1 MPISFHLQIREALI
15 LLNEIDVK
23 YGFYTYIK
31 KDKKKVNVILIKPQP
46 TRVKWSHSSQH
57 RYKVNF
63 NGAIFKESNER
74 GIGVVICDLEGM
86 VIATLSHK
94 VKTGHSVEMI
104 EALATKRAILLA
116 MEVGLFDVELE
127 GDSKDHN

>member
-1 MPISFHLQIREALI
+1 M
-15 LLNEIDVK
+15 
-23 YGFYTYIK
+23 
-31 KDKKKVNVILIKPQP
+31 VNVKLIKPQP
-46 TRVKWSHSSQH
+46 TRVKWSHSAQH
-57 RYKVNF
+57 SYKVNF

-74 GIGVVICDLEGM
+74 GIGVVICDLAGM

-94 VKTGHSVEMI
+94 VKTVHSVEMI